1 LNFGDLPPAGRTVEA
16 CNIGVVAS
24 SIAGNVT
31 RCNRGIA
38 VAQISC
44 TLSNSVTLLRALPP
58 ARVGVEA
65 CNISVVA
72 SRVAGNITRCNRGIA
87 VTQISCALRNG
98 VALLLPLLRAFPPA
112 RVGVEACNISV
123 VASSIAGNI
132 TRCNRGITVTQISC
146 ALRNGVTLLL
156 PLLRAFPPARVGV
169 EACNISVV
177 ASGIAGSVTRGEAGV
192 TVGQIS
198 GTLCNGVALLG
209 SRSSQSKADDGGS
222 SKDGDLH
229 FEYGRCGS

>member
-44 TLSNSVTLLRALPP
+44 TLSNSVTLLRAL
-58 ARVGVEA
+58 
-65 CNISVVA
+65 
-72 SRVAGNITRCNRGIA
+72 
-87 VTQISCALRNG
+87 
-98 VALLLPLLRAFPPA
+98 PPA